1 VGAAG
6 GVLGGLAMNVFT
18 RLVSAATHGH
28 EVKDAAPGRER
39 VGRGMQP
46 PQAEMSADDDA
57 AVRVGSTA
65 YKLTTGHT
73 PDRRLRLQLGAWA
86 HYTFSGMV
94 GICYALVAEHAP
106 VLRKGWGAVPG
117 ALVWAIADEGA
128 MPVLG
133 LSRGPRQL
141 TGGMHAYSLL
151 GHWIYGATLECVRRL
166 GTHRRRL
173 HENGRA
179 ARLR

>member
-1 VGAAG
+1 
-6 GVLGGLAMNVFT
+6 
-18 RLVSAATHGH
+18 
-28 EVKDAAPGRER
+28 
-39 VGRGMQP
+39 MQP
-46 PQAEMSADDDA
+46 PQAEVTADDDA

-65 YKLTTGHT
+65 YRLTTGRW

-94 GICYALVAEHAP
+94 GICYALIAEHAP
-106 VLRKGWGAVPG
+106 LLRKGYGAFPA
-117 ALVWAIADEGA
+117 ALVWALADEGA
-128 MPVLG
+128 MPALG

-166 GTHRRRL
+166 GTR
-173 HENGRA
+173 
-179 ARLR
+179 